1 MAPPRAVDPV
11 ELSRARGFVRVHS
24 IILLLAIALVTALNA
39 SGQVSAILAT
49 QSLVFCASVAVLTAV
64 GAWATGLA
72 LRPSRVVL
80 SMLYGDSVIGLVL
93 MYAAGE
99 FETPAL
105 SFLLLCVMMAPM
117 FSGRRDALLLGTF
130 QWLLYSALLVSRQFG
145 VLDDILPYN
154 YMLPAEAVRALP
166 FVLDSW
172 ISFTIGVFGTATL
185 AGQASVD
192 ILNSTA
198 QLEREVGSKTRELAD
213 ARDRLAALNANL
225 EAANRHL
232 ASANQALQ
240 RNNVRLDQFN
250 SAVSHDLRAPLQTIV
265 ARAELISMIGPEEPQ
280 RVQEMCE
287 SLVLAAE
294 RMSVQIDELMKLS
307 RLEDRLKD
315 AKVVNLSAIVERAAG
330 NLERALR
337 TSGAVV
343 TAVGPLPEAWGNFA
357 LLAEVFQNL
366 FENSIKY
373 GDPAGPRIE
382 IRAITAPPGRVCV
395 AVEDNGPGVPPE
407 DRARIFKLFARL
419 SRDAKKEGV
428 GAGLAIVQRILEV
441 HGGDIRVEDAQH
453 LSGARFVVSLAAPSA
468 APKRTP

>member
-1 MAPPRAVDPV
+1 MAPARALDPL
-11 ELSRARGFVRVHS
+11 ELARARGFVRVHS
-24 IILLLAIALVTALNA
+24 IILLIAVLLVSALNA
-39 SGQVSAILAT
+39 TGQVGAILAT
-49 QSLVFCASVAVLTAV
+49 QSLVFCASVGVLTAV

-130 QWLLYSALLVSRQFG
+130 QWLLYSALLASRQYG
-145 VLDDILPYN
+145 LLDAVLPYN

-172 ISFTIGVFGTATL
+172 ISFTISVFGTATL

-232 ASANQALQ
+232 AAANQALQ

-280 RVQEMCE
+280 KVQEMCE

-315 AKVVNLSAIVERAAG
+315 ATVVNLSAIVERATG

-337 TSGAVV
+337 NAGAQVS
-343 TAVGPLPEAWGNFA
+343 AVGPLPEAWGNFA

-373 GDPAGPRIE
+373 GDPEGPRIE
-382 IRAITAPPGRVCV
+382 VRAVEAPPGRVCV
-395 AVEDNGPGVPPE
+395 AVEDNGPGVPPGE
-407 DRARIFKLFARL
+407 RARIFKLFARL

-428 GAGLAIVQRILEV
+428 GAGLAIVKRILEV

-453 LSGARFVVSLAAPSA
+453 LTGARFVVSLAAPSA
-468 APKRTP
+468 APKRST